1 VTAQDPRLARLKG
14 IAPSILASD
23 FGRLRSQCEEVVA
36 AGATVIHID
45 VMDGHFVP
53 PITMGP
59 IVVDALKGIDAVLD
73 VHLMIERPERQLADF
88 AKAGADVLTVH
99 AEATPQLH
107 FALQQARELGALAGL
122 ALCPGT
128 GTDALTE
135 NAGLL
140 DLALCMTVNPGWGGQ
155 KFIPTSPDKI
165 ARMAAQIGPDT
176 VLQVDGGVDL
186 KTIGACA
193 AAGATSF
200 VAGSAVFGTPDPG
213 EAVRA
218 LIAAAGSRE
227 GAAAARKDLENQR
240 SEWS

>member
-1 VTAQDPRLARLKG
+1 VTDPDPRLARLTG
-14 IAPSILASD
+14 VAPSILASD
-23 FGRLRSQCEEVVA
+23 FGRLRSQVEEVVA
-36 AGATVIHID
+36 AGATTIHID

-59 IVVDALKGIDAVLD
+59 LVVDALKGVDAVLD
-73 VHLMIERPERQLADF
+73 VHLMVERPERQLADF
-88 AKAGADVLTVH
+88 AKAGADCLTVH

-107 FALQQARELGALAGL
+107 YALGQARELGTLAGL

-128 GTDALTE
+128 STHPIAETVDLV
-135 NAGLL
+135 

-155 KFIPTSPDKI
+155 KFIPTSFDKVGRI
-165 ARMAAQIGPDT
+165 AELLQPGA

-186 KTIGACA
+186 ETIGRCA

-200 VAGSAVFGTPDPG
+200 VAGSAVFGQPDPG

-218 LIAAAGSRE
+218 LQAAADAGV
-227 GAAAARKDLENQR
+227 GAVGG
-240 SEWS
+240 

>member
-1 VTAQDPRLARLKG
+1 VARVTAPDPRLARLTG
-14 IAPSILASD
+14 VAPSILASD
-23 FGRLRSQCEEVVA
+23 FGRLRSQVEEVVA
-36 AGATVIHID
+36 AGATTIHID

-59 IVVDALKGIDAVLD
+59 LVVDALKGVDAILD

-88 AKAGADVLTVH
+88 AKAGADCLTVH

-107 FALQQARELGALAGL
+107 FALGQARELGTLAGL
-122 ALCPGT
+122 AVCPGT
-128 GTDALTE
+128 GLDSLEETTDLV
-135 NAGLL
+135 

-155 KFIPTSPDKI
+155 KFIPTSFDKI
-165 ARMAAQIGPDT
+165 GRIAERLAPGA

-186 KTIGACA
+186 GTIGRCA

-200 VAGSAVFGTPDPG
+200 VAGSAVFGQADPG

-218 LIAAAGSRE
+218 LQAAADAGV
-227 GAAAARKDLENQR
+227 GAVGG
-240 SEWS
+240 